1 MITVQKV
8 KHKKKK
14 PHKVKFPI
22 IIFFKTKQIVIRI
35 IRIKYGKKKPNEKN
49 N

>member
-1 MITVQKV
+1 MITMQKG
-8 KHKKKK
+8 KYKKN
-14 PHKVKFPI
+14 HKVKFPI